1 MLNPKEQGYL
11 TIQEVADLVGRS
23 PGTVYHWIVRGIE
36 GRCLPAVKIRGITY
50 VAQAD
55 LEAISR
61 PVQVP
66 TTRPQ
71 RSASKRRRASERA
84 VKELERMGA

>member
-1 MLNPKEQGYL
+1 MTAEESLNPAEHGYL
-11 TIQEVADLVGRS
+11 TVQECADLVGRAN
-23 PGTVYHWIVRGIE
+23 GTVHHWIVRGIE

-50 VAQAD
+50 VAKAD
-55 LEAISR
+55 LVAISR

-71 RSASKRRRASERA
+71 RSVSQRRKAS
-84 VKELERMGA
+84 